1 MAKHKDPSFKLH
13 LWSFRKKRMR
23 APVWA
28 VVKSGKRLLPRFR
41 KVHWRTTDFGHRI
54 RRLIE

>member
-1 MAKHKDPSFKLH
+1 MAKNKDPVFKAH
-13 LWSFRKKRMR
+13 LWSFRKKRKR

-28 VVKSGKRLLPRFR
+28 MVKSGKRLVVKYG
-41 KVHWRTTDFGHRI
+41 KVHWRRTDFGHRI